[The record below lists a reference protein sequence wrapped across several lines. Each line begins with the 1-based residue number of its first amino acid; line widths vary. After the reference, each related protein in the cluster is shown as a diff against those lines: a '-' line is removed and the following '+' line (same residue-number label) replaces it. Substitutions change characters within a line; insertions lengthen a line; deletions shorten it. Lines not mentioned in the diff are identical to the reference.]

1 MQPLHAVD
9 ERCARWLLHTHDRVS
24 SDYFTMTQMLGAH
37 RPTVSLAAGMLQRA
51 GYIRY
56 SRGKI
61 EVIDRQGLE
70 GASCAC

>member
-24 SDYFTMTQMLGAH
+24 SDHFTMTHEFFNQMLGAH
-37 RPTVSLAAGMLQRA
+37 RPTVSLAAGMLQKP

-56 SRGKI
+56 SRGKKN
-61 EVIDRQGLE
+61 RGH
-70 GASCAC
+70 